1 MFKWKFI
8 KLTSFQIILAGFLVL
23 ILTGTLLLSLP
34 IASAQ
39 RIWTPFPSAF
49 FTAAS
54 ASCVTGLVVRDTATY
69 WSVFGKCVIICLIQ
83 IGGLGVITMSTII
96 TLLMGKRISLFQRS
110 MLRDSISADQL
121 GGIVRLTRFI
131 VKGTIIFELS
141 GAVLLYPVF
150 LKEFGPV
157 KGALLALFHSI
168 SAFCNAGFDLM
179 GERAAFSSFTTLPD
193 NVLLNIVFMLLIVI
207 GGLGFLT
214 WEDIK
219 TNRQHFRKYRLQSR
233 MILAVTGLLI
243 FLPALWFFIFEFSGL
258 PLKQR
263 ILYSMFQSVTTRT
276 AGFNTYDQAA
286 LSSNGLL
293 LTICLMLVGGAPG
306 STAGGMKITTLAV
319 LLISAGSVFKRSP
332 DVNFMGRRI
341 PAYTVRS
348 ASGLLTLYLG
358 LFISAGCLIAQI
370 EGLPLGACLYE
381 TASAVGTVG
390 LTTGITPDLGTASM
404 MILALLMVIG
414 RVGGLTMIFAA
425 VPNAGR
431 DMVRLPE
438 EQINV
443 G

>member
-1 MFKWKFI
+1 MFKWKFL
-8 KLTSFQIILAGFLVL
+8 KLNSFQIILAGFLVL
-23 ILTGTLLLSLP
+23 ILTGTLLLCLP
-34 IASAQ
+34 IASAEG
-39 RIWTPFPSAF
+39 IATPFFSAL
-49 FTAAS
+49 FTACS
-54 ASCVTGLVVRDTATY
+54 ASCVTGLVVLDTATY

-83 IGGLGVITMSTII
+83 IGGLGVITMSTVITII
-96 TLLMGKRISLFQRS
+96 MGRKISLFQRS

-150 LKEFGPV
+150 YREFGPL
-157 KGALLALFHSI
+157 KAIPLALFHSI

-179 GERAAFSSFTTLPD
+179 GERGAFSSFTTLPD

-214 WEDIK
+214 WSDIVANK
-219 TNRQHFRKYRLQSR
+219 GQVRKYRLQSR
-233 MILAVTGLLI
+233 MILVVTVLLI
-243 FLPALWFFIFEFSGL
+243 FIPALWFFIFEFGDL

-263 ILYSMFQSVTTRT
+263 LLYSMFQSVTTRT

-286 LSSNGLL
+286 LSSQGML

-319 LLISAGSVFKRSP
+319 LLIAARSVFKRSA

-341 PAYTVRS
+341 PAFTVRS
-348 ASGLLTLYLG
+348 ASGILTLYLT
-358 LFISAGCLIAQI
+358 LFISAGCLIGQI

-381 TASAVGTVG
+381 TASAIGTVG
-390 LTTGITPDLGTASM
+390 LTTGITPGLSTASGL
-404 MILALLMVIG
+404 ILVFLMVIG

-425 VPNAGR
+425 VPVSGSNMA
-431 DMVRLPE
+431 RLPE
-438 EQINV
+438 EPINV